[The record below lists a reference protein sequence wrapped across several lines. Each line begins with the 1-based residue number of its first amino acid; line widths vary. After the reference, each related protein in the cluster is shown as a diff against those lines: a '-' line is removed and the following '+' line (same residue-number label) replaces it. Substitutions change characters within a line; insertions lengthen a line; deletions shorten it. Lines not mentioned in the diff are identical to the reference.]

1 MQGIGLSLAGAYVVK
16 TVMKYSLQ
24 DQHVVMN
31 GECYIAP
38 SASVIGSV
46 VLGNN
51 VSIWFNSVVRGD
63 NDTITIGEG
72 SQVQDGCVLHT
83 DPGFP
88 VDIGSNVSIGHLAMI
103 HGCTIGDGALIGI
116 NSIVLNGVKIGKNT
130 LIGANSLI
138 TEDKVIPDGV
148 LVMGSPGKVIRELS
162 NEEIQGM
169 LQNAH
174 RYVMKMKHYRSH
186 LQQQP

>member
-1 MQGIGLSLAGAYVVK
+1 MARAYVVK

-24 DQHVVMN
+24 DRRVVMN
-31 GECYIAP
+31 GEYYIAP

-51 VSIWFNSVVRGD
+51 VSVWFNSVVRGD
-63 NDTITIGEG
+63 NDKITIGDG
-72 SQVQDGCVLHT
+72 SQVQDGSVLHT

-88 VDIGSNVSIGHLAMI
+88 IDIGRNVSIGHLAMI
-103 HGCTIGDGALIGI
+103 HGCRIGDGSLIGI
-116 NSIVLNGVKIGKNT
+116 NSIVLNGAKIGKNT
-130 LIGANSLI
+130 LIGANTLI
-138 TEDKVIPDGV
+138 TEGKVIPDGV
-148 LVMGSPGKVIRELS
+148 LVIGSPGKVIRELS

-169 LQNAH
+169 LQNAQG
-174 RYVMKMKHYRSH
+174 YVMRMKHYRSH